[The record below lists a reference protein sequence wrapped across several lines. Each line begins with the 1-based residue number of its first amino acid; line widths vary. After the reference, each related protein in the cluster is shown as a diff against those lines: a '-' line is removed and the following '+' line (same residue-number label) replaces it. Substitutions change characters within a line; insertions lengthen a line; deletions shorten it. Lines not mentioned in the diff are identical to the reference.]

1 MSGQDAQ
8 HAERTGQAMIEVK
21 VPQMT
26 DAAEDGRNDAAAR
39 WDI

>member
-1 MSGQDAQ
+1 
-8 HAERTGQAMIEVK
+8 MIEVK